1 LFPASGIRSS
11 IRHGSKRAALGFYL
25 AQNLKTSAFSYGGLF
40 SLLKGNS
47 SIKFSRGDNLVKP
60 CNLHIKKTL
69 RLVEEMMELA
79 DQGDADRE
87 DNGCGILYGVLR
99 DSAYKLKKLADAE
112 KKNHIT
118 KGWWQEEQ

>member
-1 LFPASGIRSS
+1 MNPLIDKGGPLS
-11 IRHGSKRAALGFYL
+11 ILRE
-25 AQNLKTSAFSYGGLF
+25 N
-40 SLLKGNS
+40 N
-47 SIKFSRGDNLVKP
+47 SIKFGRGDNLVKP
-60 CNLHIKKTL
+60 CNLHIMRTL

-99 DSAYKLKKLADAE
+99 DSAYKLKKLADEE

-118 KGWWQEEQ
+118 KGWWQEEQSSIKPIGSFIKD